1 MIFCFLSGLGGF
13 FYSKSASTRSPKH
26 ETIVA
31 GDCLTVHRPK
41 DTISEG
47 SGGLGRFLG
56 PMG

>member
-1 MIFCFLSGLGGF
+1 MIFCFLSGPGEF

-41 DTISEG
+41 DTISSG
-47 SGGLGRFLG
+47 SSVMGRG
-56 PMG
+56 